1 MSSRLNFRQKTN
13 RTNKSSKTNKSIMN
27 TKHNETNNKTKL
39 SMMSSLMDSKEGKS
53 SEEPEKVLEK
63 LITNYSKANDK
74 NDINDYCIEN
84 SQKDHG
90 FLNEVFSINKQFDD
104 FMFSSPRE
112 EGEKC
117 QLVEKSIIDK
127 CRQEKEKY
135 LKTVKK
141 LTNAVEDL
149 KLKLSKAKGENNFVK
164 QAAEYQ
170 NRLKSDNAKQIDHMQ
185 TMLEECNLQN
195 KLYREEL
202 SNSKIQ
208 KDSLMNALTTY
219 ISKYDAVMAEEL
231 KNLVS
236 VYNNQYYKVT
246 NMGTD
251 ERYID
256 DLFSKIKVFERK
268 IISKSKEIK
277 ELEQYL
283 VLPGDKNNKNN
294 KNKKLPKPQTAR
306 PRPHTVNKTS
316 IDAARNRKIGK
327 KN

>member
-13 RTNKSSKTNKSIMN
+13 RTNKSNKTNKSIIN

-127 CRQEKEKY
+127 CRHEKEKY

-219 ISKYDAVMAEEL
+219 ISKYDVVMAEEL

-294 KNKKLPKPQTAR
+294 KNKKLPKPQSAR

-316 IDAARNRKIGK
+316 MDAARNRKIGK

>member
-13 RTNKSSKTNKSIMN
+13 RTNKSNKTNKSIIN
-27 TKHNETNNKTKL
+27 AKHNDTNSKTRL

-90 FLNEVFSINKQFDD
+90 FLNEIFSINKQFED

-117 QLVEKSIIDK
+117 QLVEKSIVDK

-141 LTNAVEDL
+141 LTNAVEDIKA
-149 KLKLSKAKGENNFVK
+149 KLTKAKGENNFVK

-170 NRLKSDNAKQIDHMQ
+170 NRLKSDNAKQIEHMQ
-185 TMLEECNLQN
+185 TMLEE
-195 KLYREEL
+195 
-202 SNSKIQ
+202 
-208 KDSLMNALTTY
+208 
-219 ISKYDAVMAEEL
+219 SKYDVVMAEEL

-236 VYNNQYYKVT
+236 IYNNQYYKVT

-256 DLFSKIKVFERK
+256 DLFSKIKVYERK
-268 IISKSKEIK
+268 LISKNKEIK

-283 VLPGDKNNKNN
+283 VLPGDKNNKNKI
-294 KNKKLPKPQTAR
+294 KNLKKPNSSR

-316 IDAARNRKIGK
+316 IDAALKNRKIGK